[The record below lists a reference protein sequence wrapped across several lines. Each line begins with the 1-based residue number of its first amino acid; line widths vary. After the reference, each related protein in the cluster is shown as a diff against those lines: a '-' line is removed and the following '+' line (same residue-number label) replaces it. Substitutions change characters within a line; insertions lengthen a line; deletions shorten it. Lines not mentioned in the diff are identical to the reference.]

1 MLMTERWTVGSTV
14 VGGNRTE
21 ELALGWGV
29 DVSCVTAERK
39 QRTCVWRPVARR

>member
-1 MLMTERWTVGSTV
+1 MLSDWLVLVTEGRTAGSTV

-21 ELALGWGV
+21 KLALGWGV

-39 QRTCVWRPVARR
+39 QRTCV